1 MISKGYDNL
10 IYFNGRII
18 FSSLDLNTNEFSFV
32 LTGAATGAV
41 RGTASYDTQASN

>member
-1 MISKGYDNL
+1 MTSKGYDNL
-10 IYFNGRII
+10 IYFNGIL

-41 RGTASYDTQASN
+41 RGTASYDSQASN